1 MSDVPDDLQKLESAI
16 KDLELEYM
24 KGWVGEEEYNI
35 KKAQLRSRYK
45 QMQGESQTAPS
56 RTVAAATSSK
66 TRTQP
71 TSSDSK
77 KSMVDPVTAVKRT
90 IERKRRIPIERIA
103 QESGVDAF
111 QVANIL
117 RDLLDGRDLSGRIDR
132 DAGDF
137 ILGTGTGPPPKSV
150 VSCPYCRRELDRIAV
165 KGETITCS
173 VCKGS
178 FIVS

>member
-1 MSDVPDDLQKLESAI
+1 MPDVPDDLQKLESAI

-35 KKAQLRSRYK
+35 KKSQLRSRYEQLRGK
-45 QMQGESQTAPS
+45 TQTMPSQTAAS
-56 RTVAAATSSK
+56 TTSSQ
-66 TRTQP
+66 TPTQ
-71 TSSDSK
+71 SSGADSK

-90 IERKRRIPIERIA
+90 IERNRRIPIERIA

-178 FIVS
+178 FIIS